1 VTAKSEDA
9 EAPAVLRA
17 VELARLQTEPEIAG
31 RKQVE
36 RFRQLPWPG
45 REFDGFLEAAPDAV
59 VIADQDGRIIRFN
72 AQAEKLFGYPRA
84 ELLGREVEMLIPE
97 RFRGRHVGQRTAYS
111 ANPSTRPMGTGQ
123 QLYGLRKDGHEF
135 PAEISLSPLPT
146 EAGFVVASAIRDV
159 SEHRRMEE
167 ELRQR
172 TRELEDAARHKDEFL
187 GMLAHELRNPIGAIR
202 NAVQVLKMPGSPAS
216 NLQWARDVI
225 GRQADHMALL
235 VEDLLDASR
244 IAHGKVSIGK
254 ETVELGQIV
263 GQAFEACRH
272 LLSARKQQV
281 TISLP
286 SRPVPLL
293 ADPTRLIQVLTN
305 LLNNAAKY
313 TEEGGQIL
321 LTAAE
326 EEGEV
331 VVRVRDNGIGI
342 AAEMLPRVFDLFTQA
357 PAAFNRSEGGIG
369 VGLAMVGNLVQL
381 HGGTVQAFSDGLGQG
396 SEFVVRL
403 PLQSAAYAGRDGAEE
418 TRDLSAK
425 SPPRRILVAD
435 DNGDL
440 VEAVAQLL
448 RRRGHEVCVVG
459 DGPAALAAA
468 RTFRPEVVFLDIE
481 LPVLSGYEVARQL
494 RQQPG
499 PENVLLVAIT
509 GHAEEEVRYRAHDA
523 GFDAQLAKPY
533 HLDDMLNFLEDGRP
547 GGYAGPR
554 GSAAP
559 CVKAPSLGAVKE
571 QGPILPTGAAHWP
584 EHTEGGE

>member
-1 VTAKSEDA
+1 MSSTRRGRDHA
-9 EAPAVLRA
+9 EQESGGREPAEELRL
-17 VELARLQTEPEIAG
+17 V
-31 RKQVE
+31 
-36 RFRQLPWPG
+36 PWPEQ
-45 REFDGFLEAAPDAV
+45 EFNGFLEAAPDAV
-59 VIADQDGRIIRFN
+59 VIADRDGRIIRVN
-72 AQAEKLFGYPRA
+72 AQAEKLFGYSRG
-84 ELLGREVEMLIPE
+84 ELLGREVEMLIP
-97 RFRGRHVGQRTAYS
+97 RALPGRHVGQRTAYS
-111 ANPSTRPMGTGQ
+111 ANPGTRPMGTGQ
-123 QLYGLRKDGHEF
+123 ELYGLRKDGQEF

-146 EAGFVVASAIRDV
+146 EVGFVVASAIRDV
-159 SEHRRMEE
+159 TEHRRMEE

-187 GMLAHELRNPIGAIR
+187 GMLAHELRNPLGTIR
-202 NAVQVLKMPGSPAS
+202 NAVQVLKQLGPPDP

-225 GRQADHMALL
+225 GRQADHMAHL

-244 IAHGKVSIGK
+244 IAHGKVRIQK
-254 ETVELGQIV
+254 EPVELGQVV
-263 GQAFEACRH
+263 GQAVETCRP

-281 TISLP
+281 TVSLP

-293 ADPTRLIQVLTN
+293 ADPTRLVQVLTN

-313 TEEGGQIL
+313 TDEGGQIW

-342 AAEMLPRVFDLFTQA
+342 AAEMLPRIFDLFTQVPGA
-357 PAAFNRSEGGIG
+357 LDRSEGGLGI
-369 VGLAMVGNLVQL
+369 GLAMVGHLVQL
-381 HGGTVQAFSDGLGQG
+381 HGGTVQAFSDGPGRG

-403 PLQSAAYAGRDGAEE
+403 PLLSATCAGRDGAGE
-418 TRDLSAK
+418 TGNLPAE

-435 DNGDL
+435 DNRDL

-448 RRRGHEVCVVG
+448 RRRGHEVCVAG

-468 RTFRPEVVFLDIE
+468 QTFRPEVVFLDIE
-481 LPVLSGYEVARQL
+481 LPVLSGYEVARRL

-499 PENVLLVAIT
+499 LENVLLVATT

-523 GFDAQLAKPY
+523 GFDAHLAKPFRVDAV
-533 HLDDMLNFLEDGRP
+533 LRFLAHGRP

-554 GSAAP
+554 GSAALRR
-559 CVKAPSLGAVKE
+559 ARS
-571 QGPILPTGAAHWP
+571 
-584 EHTEGGE
+584 